1 MKINKKVALSETGF
15 VFDAG
20 TGDSYS
26 INPIGVE
33 IIEYVKKNLT
43 KEEIKKKLSDKYDVS
58 APELEKSLDDYF
70 NALKTFNILDNE

>member
-1 MKINKKVALSETGF
+1 MRINRKIALSETGF

-33 IIEYVKKNLT
+33 IIEYIKQNLT
-43 KEEIKKKLSDKYDVS
+43 KEEIKKKLNEKYDVTT
-58 APELEKSLDDYF
+58 PELEKSLDDYF
-70 NALKTFNILDNE
+70 GALKTFNILDNE

>member
-33 IIEYVKKNLT
+33 IIEYIKQNLT
-43 KEEIKKKLSDKYDVS
+43 KEEIKKKLSDKYDVT

-70 NALKTFNILDNE
+70 GALKTFNILDNE

>member
-1 MKINKKVALSETGF
+1 MKINKKIALSETGF

-33 IIEYVKKNLT
+33 IIEYIKQNLT
-43 KEEIKKKLSDKYDVS
+43 KEEIKRKISEKYDVTT
-58 APELEKSLDDYF
+58 PELEKSLDDYF
-70 NALKTFNILDNE
+70 GALNTFNILDND

>member
-26 INPIGVE
+26 TNPIGVE
-33 IIEYVKKNLT
+33 ILEYIKQNLT
-43 KEEIKKKLSDKYDVS
+43 KEEIKKKLMDKYDVS

-70 NALKTFNILDNE
+70 GALKTFNILDNE

>member
-1 MKINKKVALSETGF
+1 MRINRKIALSETGF

-33 IIEYVKKNLT
+33 IIEYIKQNLT
-43 KEEIKKKLSDKYDVS
+43 KAEIKKKLSEKYDVS
-58 APELEKSLDDYF
+58 SPELEKSLDDYF
-70 NALKTFNILDNE
+70 GALNTFNILDNE

>member
-33 IIEYVKKNLT
+33 IIELIKKNLT
-43 KEEIKKKLSDKYDVS
+43 NEEIRKKLLEKYDVS
-58 APELEKSLDDYF
+58 TAELDKSLDDYLG
-70 NALKTFNILDNE
+70 ALKTFNILDNG

>member
-1 MKINKKVALSETGF
+1 MKINRKVALSETGF

-33 IIEYVKKNLT
+33 IIEYIKQNLT
-43 KEEIKKKLSDKYDVS
+43 KEEIKKKLSDKYDVTT
-58 APELEKSLDDYF
+58 PELGKSLDDYF
-70 NALKTFNILDNE
+70 GALNTFNILDNE

>member
-33 IIEYVKKNLT
+33 IIEYIKQNLT
-43 KEEIKKKLSDKYDVS
+43 NEEIKKKLSEKYDVS

-70 NALKTFNILDNE
+70 GALKSFNILDNE

>member
-1 MKINKKVALSETGF
+1 MKINRKVALSETGF

-33 IIEYVKKNLT
+33 IIEYIKQNLT
-43 KEEIKKKLSDKYDVS
+43 REEIKKKLNEKYDVS

-70 NALKTFNILDNE
+70 WALKTFNILDNE

>member
-1 MKINKKVALSETGF
+1 MRINKKVALSETGF

-26 INPIGVE
+26 VNPIGVE
-33 IIEYVKKNLT
+33 IIEYIKQNLT
-43 KEEIKKKLSDKYDVS
+43 KDEIKKKLGDKYDVT

-70 NALKTFNILDNE
+70 GALNTFNILDND

>member
-33 IIEYVKKNLT
+33 IIEYIKQNLT
-43 KEEIKKKLSDKYDVS
+43 KDEIKKKLLDKYDVTV
-58 APELEKSLDDYF
+58 PELEKSLDDYF
-70 NALKTFNILDNE
+70 GALRTFDILDNE

>member
-1 MKINKKVALSETGF
+1 MKINKKAALSETGF

-33 IIEYVKKNLT
+33 IIEYIKQNLT
-43 KEEIKKKLSDKYDVS
+43 KEEIKKKLSDKYDVTT
-58 APELEKSLDDYF
+58 PELEKSLDDYF
-70 NALKTFNILDNE
+70 GALKTFNILDND

>member
-33 IIEYVKKNLT
+33 IIEYIKQNLT
-43 KEEIKKKLSDKYDVS
+43 KDEIKKKLADKYDVS

-70 NALKTFNILDNE
+70 GALNTFNILDNE

>member
-33 IIEYVKKNLT
+33 IIEYIKQNLT
-43 KEEIKKKLSDKYDVS
+43 NEEIKKKLAEKYNVS

-70 NALKTFNILDNE
+70 SALKTFNILDNE

>member
-33 IIEYVKKNLT
+33 IIEFIKQNLT
-43 KEEIKKKLSDKYDVS
+43 KEEIKKKLADKYEVS

-70 NALKTFNILDNE
+70 GALKTFNILENE

>member
-26 INPIGVE
+26 INPIGGE
-33 IIEYVKKNLT
+33 IIEYVKQNLT
-43 KEEIKKKLSDKYDVS
+43 KEEIKKKLADKYDVS

-70 NALKTFNILDNE
+70 SALKTFNILDNE

>member
-1 MKINKKVALSETGF
+1 MKINRKVALSETGF

-33 IIEYVKKNLT
+33 IIEYIKQNLT
-43 KEEIKKKLSDKYDVS
+43 KEEIKKKLGDKYDVS
-58 APELEKSLDDYF
+58 TPELEKSLDDYF
-70 NALKTFNILDNE
+70 GALNTFNILEND